1 MGGLNV
7 KLTVAL
13 AAALVAGLVT
23 APVALAG
30 NCEAGDPVYDPGS
43 NSPCNFAVSPVTPG
57 ASALVHGRYF
67 GTLPS
72 VYQPSYVKDT
82 ADDGLDAYLWVR
94 STVDGQP
101 REKLVKQA
109 SGPGATT
116 TVSGLGWDIAG
127 TFQLRVCVGEG
138 TANCSAWSD

>member
-1 MGGLNV
+1 MGGLSV
-7 KLTVAL
+7 RLPVAL

-23 APVALAG
+23 APAALAG

-43 NSPCNFAVSPVTPG
+43 NSPCNFAVSPVLPG
-57 ASALVHGRYF
+57 ASAVVHGRYF
-67 GTLPS
+67 GSSPM

-94 STVDGQP
+94 AVVAGQP
-101 REKLVKQA
+101 REKPVKQA

-116 TVSGLGWDIAG
+116 TVSSLGMDVAG
-127 TFQLRVCVGEG
+127 DFQLRVCVGEG
-138 TANCSAWSD
+138 TANCSDWSD